1 VESEEVMPTDIVAV
15 LGALAVALLAIK
27 RFVRSKDVLHGG
39 HGSSNLSF
47 AERDRCHHAV
57 AWGALSCGAPIRE
70 GGPLPEQC
78 ATRTIGSEGS
88 PDADSVARTWDLS
101 TQPVGAAQRGHFV
114 PLFSLPA

>member
-1 VESEEVMPTDIVAV
+1 VESEELMPTDIVAV

-78 ATRTIGSEGS
+78 AAARSDQRDRRRRLGR
-88 PDADSVARTWDLS
+88 ADL
-101 TQPVGAAQRGHFV
+101 GICQRSRSGPLNGHFV
-114 PLFSLPA
+114 PLFLLPA